1 MTNPAIDAFV
11 QEANDILETLEDQ
24 LLELEHNSDLSQVDA
39 VFRALHTI
47 KGSGSMFGFTRLSKF
62 THHFETAF
70 DLIREGK
77 LGIDGKLIDLSLKA
91 RDTMRRFV
99 DLGGDNPEA
108 DQLSASEEVTDL
120 VNALQSLTNVSSQPE
135 AIGEGAVPTAVAS
148 GTVVFDIWFKPAAD
162 DLRNGLRPELLMEEL
177 EGLGKVT
184 HRLDLTRVPTLDQFE
199 PLQCYAAWAVRLTGA
214 TTEDAIKDVFIFAD
228 DSELEITKHTPQTE
242 ATETKVTTQS
252 TVADVAK
259 SNKTTA
265 PIRVDSGRLD
275 EVMDRLGELVIAQ
288 ARLNQVTSRLADPM
302 LEAVTEDI
310 ERLLTGLRDTTL
322 SIRMMPIET
331 VFGKFRRVVRDLS
344 AELNKDIK
352 LVTKGGETEIDKNVI
367 DKLSEPLVHMIRNAI
382 DHGIETREGRIAANK
397 PEHGTVI
404 LSANQEGGEIL
415 ISLEDDGRGLNT
427 EAIRARA
434 IERGLLDEDATP
446 TEQELHQFIFAPGF
460 STAPEL
466 TSISG
471 RGVGMD
477 AVKTTVDALRG
488 SFKVN
493 SQPGQGTKVTLHLPV
508 SLAIIDGMLVRLG
521 DDVFVIP
528 LSAVQECVELDMLE
542 TKRESGRSMLRIRE
556 TLVPFLDLVDVFNCP
571 ESKEARRR
579 VVIVRAGNAPL
590 GLIVDDI
597 LGQNQTVIKALS
609 VYHRDVEGFAG
620 ATILGD
626 GTVALII
633 DTAVMIRRALQQV
646 QAPDPTG
653 QYAATGG
660 H

>member
-1 MTNPAIDAFV
+1 MTNPAIEAFV

-24 LLELEHNSDLSQVDA
+24 LLELEGSSDPAQVDA

-47 KGSGSMFGFTRLSKF
+47 KGSGSMFGFTRLSQF

-99 DLGGDNPEA
+99 DLGGDNAEA
-108 DQLSASEEVTDL
+108 DQLSEAAEVKNL
-120 VNALQSLTNVSSQPE
+120 VAALQSLTNTTSAPE
-135 AIGEGAVPTAVAS
+135 TTEEGASPADTTSETA
-148 GTVVFDIWFKPAAD
+148 VFDIWFKPAAD
-162 DLRNGLRPELLMEEL
+162 DLRNGLRPDLLLGEL
-177 EGLGKVT
+177 EDLGDVT
-184 HRLDLTRVPTLDQFE
+184 HRLDLTAVPSLEKLE
-199 PLQCYAAWAVRLTGA
+199 PLQCYAAWAVTLTGS
-214 TTEDAIKDVFIFAD
+214 TTEEAIKDVFIFAD
-228 DSELEITKHTPQTE
+228 DSELEITIRQPAVE
-242 ATETKVTTQS
+242 ASEPEVATK
-252 TVADVAK
+252 TVATDRGK

-288 ARLNQVTSRLADPM
+288 ARLNQVTTRLADPM

-382 DHGIETREGRIAANK
+382 DHGVETREGRIEANK

-404 LSANQEGGEIL
+404 LSANQEGGEVL

-434 IERGLLDEDATP
+434 IERGLLDANATP

-460 STAPEL
+460 STAKEL

-477 AVKTTVDALRG
+477 AVKTTVDSLRG
-488 SFKVN
+488 NFKVH

-521 DDVFVIP
+521 SDVFVIP
-528 LSAVQECVELDMLE
+528 LSAVQECVELDTLE
-542 TKRESGRSMLRIRE
+542 TNRESGRSMLRIRE
-556 TLVPFLDLVDVFNCP
+556 TLVPFLDLVDVFNYP
-571 ESKEARRR
+571 ESKDTRRR

-633 DTAVMIRRALQQV
+633 DTAIMIRRALQQAKAHE
-646 QAPDPTG
+646 APSE
-653 QYAATGG
+653 YVAVGG

>member
-1 MTNPAIDAFV
+1 MTNPAIEAFV

-24 LLELEHNSDLSQVDA
+24 LLELEGSSDPAQVDA

-47 KGSGSMFGFTRLSKF
+47 KGSGSMFGFTRLSQF

-77 LGIDGKLIDLSLKA
+77 LAIDGKLIDLSLKA

-99 DLGGDNPEA
+99 DLGGDNAEA
-108 DQLSASEEVTDL
+108 DQLSEAAEVKNL
-120 VNALQSLTNVSSQPE
+120 VAALQSLTNVTSAPE
-135 AIGEGAVPTAVAS
+135 TTEEGASQAGAAS
-148 GTVVFDIWFKPAAD
+148 EIAVFDIWFKPAAD
-162 DLRNGLRPELLMEEL
+162 DLRNGLRPDLLLGEL
-177 EGLGKVT
+177 EDLGDVT
-184 HRLDLTRVPTLDQFE
+184 HRLDLTAVPSLEKLE
-199 PLQCYAAWAVRLTGA
+199 PLQCYAAWAVTLTGA
-214 TTEDAIKDVFIFAD
+214 TTEEAIKDVFIFAD
-228 DSELEITKHTPQTE
+228 DSELEITKHEPPVAASEPELT
-242 ATETKVTTQS
+242 TK
-252 TVADVAK
+252 TVAADKGK

-288 ARLNQVTSRLADPM
+288 ARLNQVTTRLADPM

-382 DHGIETREGRIAANK
+382 DHGVETREGRIEANK

-404 LSANQEGGEIL
+404 LSANQEGGEVL

-434 IERGLLDEDATP
+434 IERGLLDANATP

-460 STAPEL
+460 STAKEL

-477 AVKTTVDALRG
+477 AVKTTVDSLRG
-488 SFKVN
+488 NFKVH

-521 DDVFVIP
+521 SDVFVIP
-528 LSAVQECVELDMLE
+528 LSAVQECVELDTLE
-542 TKRESGRSMLRIRE
+542 TNRESGRSMLRIRE
-556 TLVPFLDLVDVFNCP
+556 TLVPFLDLVDVFNYP
-571 ESKEARRR
+571 ESKDTRRR

-633 DTAVMIRRALQQV
+633 DTAIMIRRALQQAKA
-646 QAPDPTG
+646 QEAPSK
-653 QYAATGG
+653 YVAAGG